1 MNEIERYYEIAA
13 VIYQICRTLFTAY
26 CLVFWVKPFLKEKK
40 KTWRVGAA
48 YAAASFFFEWCPFP
62 VNVMLVYICLAFA
75 AFLVMVHI
83 DKEYIA
89 QKAFLAVAFFCV
101 RWQAW
106 RIAACVD
113 NEVFWFLLEAF
124 PNKNAIFWFVQ
135 YVIQTGIDQFLGCF
149 LLYGAVKCMLWAYGR
164 RREHMSVKEFL
175 LLATPAIFG
184 VFAYGMLRYY
194 QDIYQ
199 RDTGQ
204 SPWNLYGS
212 YDWLMLLY
220 SVLCFVTILVTAYV
234 FRQWKNE
241 KEEDKKREVFSRQVQ
256 DLENHI
262 EEVERLY
269 RDMRKLRHDMG
280 NHLMT
285 LERLHDRGAYEEAEK
300 YAGELRR
307 EVQGISFYAAS
318 GNPVTDVILSDKKR
332 QMEDK
337 GIAFDCDFHYPP
349 SEKINAFDISIILQN
364 ALSNAI
370 EAIERENAFVKAAV
384 SNGKSASVNKTV
396 SDGENAD
403 KRAHISVVSY
413 LKKNMYMIE
422 VANSY
427 AGELMPDEQSGLP
440 MTTKNG
446 EGHGFGLENIR
457 HAAHKY
463 FGGMEIGKE
472 LYAGEECCVLRVMLQ
487 ITE

>member
-1 MNEIERYYEIAA
+1 MNEIERYYEIAT
-13 VIYQICRTLFTAY
+13 VIYQICRTLFTVY
-26 CLVFWVKPFLKEKK
+26 CLVFWAKPFLKEKK

-62 VNVMLVYICLAFA
+62 VNVMFVYICLAFA

-106 RIAACVD
+106 RIVACIS
-113 NEVFWFLLEAF
+113 NE
-124 PNKNAIFWFVQ
+124 IFWFFVGTFPDKSAMFWFVE
-135 YVIQTGIDQFLGCF
+135 YVIQTGAETIFGGFLM
-149 LLYGAVKCMLWAYGR
+149 YGAVKCMLWAYGR
-164 RREHMSVKEFL
+164 RREHMNVKEFL
-175 LLATPAIFG
+175 LLATPVVFG

-194 QDIYQ
+194 HDIYQ

-220 SVLCFVTILVTAYV
+220 SVLCFVTILVTTYV
-234 FRQWKNE
+234 FRKWKNE
-241 KEEDKKREVFSRQVQ
+241 QEEDKKREVFSRQVQ

-285 LERLHDRGAYEEAEK
+285 LERLYDRGAYEEAEK
-300 YAGELRR
+300 YAGELRK
-307 EVQGISFYAAS
+307 EVQDVSLYTAS
-318 GNPVTDVILSDKKR
+318 GNPVTDVILSGKRR
-332 QMEDK
+332 QMEEK
-337 GIAFDCDFHYPP
+337 GIDFDCDFRYPP

-384 SNGKSASVNKTV
+384 SNGKNASVKEMV
-396 SDGENAD
+396 SDGENVG
-403 KRAHISVVSY
+403 KSAHISVVSY
-413 LKKNMYMIE
+413 LKK
-422 VANSY
+422 
-427 AGELMPDEQSGLP
+427 
-440 MTTKNG
+440 
-446 EGHGFGLENIR
+446 
-457 HAAHKY
+457 
-463 FGGMEIGKE
+463 
-472 LYAGEECCVLRVMLQ
+472 
-487 ITE
+487 